1 MYQTGA
7 KMDDELLGKLKQS
20 GMKVNEADKQAF
32 QKASKPVYDDFSTEV
47 PNGKEMI
54 EKAIALGSRK

>member
-1 MYQTGA
+1 MQ
-7 KMDDELLGKLKQS
+7 
-20 GMKVNEADKQAF
+20 VNQADKQAF

-54 EKAIALGSRK
+54 EKAIGLGSGK